1 MKRLERRHR
10 CLEQQHLE
18 LVFAESEHVLVLRMS
33 SNRDA
38 RSGQQHRA
46 LPEDGRHET
55 GRCTRF
61 SCEHGVYVLHSC
73 SEDSLCAGKTDSSF
87 PWQGCKD
94 FEMLNDTRDL
104 LHLQDVIVT
113 VVLFKV
119 EQNYV
124 VTVREASQQTYAL
137 LSRMR

>member
-1 MKRLERRHR
+1 M
-10 CLEQQHLE
+10 C
-18 LVFAESEHVLVLRMS
+18 
-33 SNRDA
+33 
-38 RSGQQHRA
+38 
-46 LPEDGRHET
+46 
-55 GRCTRF
+55 
-61 SCEHGVYVLHSC
+61 
-73 SEDSLCAGKTDSSF
+73 GKTDSSF
-87 PWQGCKD
+87 PWQGRQD
-94 FEMLNDTRDL
+94 FEMPKDTRDL